1 MHDELESR
9 RRFLRLACAG
19 VAGASLGIK
28 AFGLADQP
36 AGPDKRDAA
45 TSLKLLMEGNARFAG
60 GHAEH
65 PERTPADFLPLAAG
79 QKPIAT
85 IFSCSDSRVPPEIL
99 FDRGIGELFIVR
111 VAGNYVSGAGAAV
124 KGSME
129 YSVAELGVPLI
140 LVLGHSN
147 CGAVKS
153 AIEHVEKHDS
163 LPGAINDLVNYI
175 KPAVIESEHQPGD
188 RLANAVRANVRR
200 SVERLKGL
208 EPILAPAVRAGKL
221 RVVGGVY
228 KLETGK
234 VVLLD

>member
-1 MHDELESR
+1 MLELESR
-9 RRFLRLACAG
+9 RKFLRLACAG
-19 VAGASLGIK
+19 VAGASFGMR
-28 AFGLADQP
+28 AFGWAEQP
-36 AGPDKRDAA
+36 SRKDNRNAEG
-45 TSLKLLMEGNARFAG
+45 SLKALIEGNARFAS

-85 IFSCSDSRVPPEIL
+85 IFSCADSRVPPEIL

-124 KGSME
+124 KGSLE

-140 LVLGHSN
+140 VVLGHSN

-153 AIEHVEKHDS
+153 AIEHIHKHDS
-163 LPGAINDLVNYI
+163 LPGSINDLVNYI
-175 KPAVIESEHQPGD
+175 KPSVIESEHEPGD
-188 RLANAVRANVRR
+188 QLANAVRANVRR
-200 SVERLKGL
+200 GVERLKGL
-208 EPILAPAVRAGKL
+208 EPILAPAVKSGRL

>member
-1 MHDELESR
+1 MEKDTKSR
-9 RRFLRLACAG
+9 RRFLQFVGAG
-19 VAGASLGIK
+19 VAELSLGRTAWGRK
-28 AFGLADQP
+28 DQAP
-36 AGPDKRDAA
+36 AKDRPDAER
-45 TSLKLLMEGNARFAG
+45 SLKLLMEGNARFASG
-60 GHAEH
+60 NAEH

-85 IFSCSDSRVPPEIL
+85 IFSCADSRVPPEIL

-175 KPAVIESEHQPGD
+175 KPAVLESEHEPDD

-200 SVERLKGL
+200 GVERLKGL
-208 EPILAPAVRAGKL
+208 EPILAPAVRSGRL
-221 RVVGGVY
+221 RIAGGVY
-228 KLETGK
+228 QLETGK
-234 VVLLD
+234 VELLD

>member
-1 MHDELESR
+1 VLDELESR
-9 RRFLRLACAG
+9 RKFLRFACAG
-19 VAGASLGIK
+19 VAGASLGVRT
-28 AFGLADQP
+28 FGLADQP
-36 AGPDKRDAA
+36 AGTDHRDSA
-45 TSLKLLMEGNARFAG
+45 TSLKALIAGNARFAS

-85 IFSCSDSRVPPEIL
+85 IFSCADSRVPPEIV

-124 KGSME
+124 KGSLE
-129 YSVAELGVPLI
+129 YSVAVLGVPLI
-140 LVLGHSN
+140 MVLGHSN

-153 AIEHVEKHDS
+153 AIEHLEKHDS
-163 LPGAINDLVNYI
+163 LPGSINELVNYI
-175 KPAVIESEHQPGD
+175 KPAVIESEHEPGD

-208 EPILAPAVRAGKL
+208 EPILAPAVKSGRL

-234 VVLLD
+234 VVLLS

>member
-1 MHDELESR
+1 MLDELESR
-9 RRFLRLACAG
+9 RKFLRFACAG
-19 VAGASLGIK
+19 IAGASLGVRT
-28 AFGLADQP
+28 FGLADQP
-36 AGPDKRDAA
+36 AGTDHRDSA
-45 TSLKLLMEGNARFAG
+45 TSLKALIAGNARFAS

-85 IFSCSDSRVPPEIL
+85 IFSCADSRVPPEIV

-124 KGSME
+124 KGSLE
-129 YSVAELGVPLI
+129 YSVAVLGVPLI
-140 LVLGHSN
+140 MVLGHSN

-153 AIEHVEKHDS
+153 AIEHLEKHDS
-163 LPGAINDLVNYI
+163 LPGSINELVNYI
-175 KPAVIESEHQPGD
+175 KPAVIESEHEPGD

-208 EPILAPAVRAGKL
+208 EPILAPAVKSGRL

-234 VVLLD
+234 VVLLS

>member
-1 MHDELESR
+1 VLDELDSR
-9 RRFLRLACAG
+9 RKFLRLACAG
-19 VAGASLGIK
+19 VAGASLGVRT
-28 AFGLADQP
+28 FGLADQP
-36 AGPDKRDAA
+36 AGTDHRDSA
-45 TSLKLLMEGNARFAG
+45 TSLKALIAGNARFAS

-85 IFSCSDSRVPPEIL
+85 IFSCADSRVPPEIV

-124 KGSME
+124 KGSLE
-129 YSVAELGVPLI
+129 YSVAVLGVPLI
-140 LVLGHSN
+140 MVLGHSN

-153 AIEHVEKHDS
+153 AIEHLEKHDS
-163 LPGAINDLVNYI
+163 LPGSINELVNYI
-175 KPAVIESEHQPGD
+175 KPAVIESEHEPGD

-208 EPILAPAVRAGKL
+208 EPILAPAVKSGRL

-234 VVLLD
+234 VVLLS